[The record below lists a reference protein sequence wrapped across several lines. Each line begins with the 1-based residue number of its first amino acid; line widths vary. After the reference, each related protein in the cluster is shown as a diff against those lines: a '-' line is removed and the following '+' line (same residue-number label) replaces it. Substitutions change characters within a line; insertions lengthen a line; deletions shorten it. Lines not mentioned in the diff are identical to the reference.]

1 MNEKKEILN
10 AKINKNKSKLNE
22 KIKELHESFFELFYF
37 ILKNPFSNIWWQC
50 ISLTIQYSQM
60 LLLILNST
68 VSNRNSFIK
77 IIV

>member
-22 KIKELHESFFELFYF
+22 RIKDLHESFFELFYF
-37 ILKNPFSNIWWQC
+37 ILKNPFNNIWWQC
-50 ISLTIQYSQM
+50 ISITIQYAQV
-60 LLLILNST
+60 LILILNST